1 MLPKEPHQVAARIAQ
16 RFRDAGQL
24 NEEPHEVA
32 RRIAQKLR
40 QAGHD
45 IVIVD
50 PVSTKPS
57 PGWWDRF
64 VIVLA
69 LTLLTAVAWA
79 YLLWLRFAMDMGA
92 MDMSDAM
99 PAHTPWH
106 AMEFAFVFAMWTVM
120 MVGMMTPS
128 AAPTIFMYAR
138 MGRQTET
145 KGTPFAATAW
155 FVAGYILAW
164 AAFALLA
171 TLVQLT
177 LERTGMLNPAM
188 ATTSEYLGAFVFVVA
203 GSYQWTRSKDV
214 CLVQCQRP
222 FEFLMRYG
230 GFRHDAQ
237 GSVILGLRQGAYCV
251 GCCGLLMALLFVGG
265 VMNILW
271 IVLLGLY
278 ISLEKVT
285 SSFGRFVAP
294 IAGTLLM
301 LAGTWMLMLSAGLH

>member
-1 MLPKEPHQVAARIAQ
+1 
-16 RFRDAGQL
+16 
-24 NEEPHEVA
+24 
-32 RRIAQKLR
+32 
-40 QAGHD
+40 
-45 IVIVD
+45 
-50 PVSTKPS
+50 
-57 PGWWDRF
+57 
-64 VIVLA
+64 
-69 LTLLTAVAWA
+69 
-79 YLLWLRFAMDMGA
+79 

-251 GCCGLLMALLFVGG
+251 GCCGLLMAPLFVGG